1 MTLRSSILTLFLSS
15 LALLQATS
23 TLTAQAPT
31 ATGGTQ
37 VAPVIS
43 AARYAAR
50 SNDRYWVSA
59 DYLMWW
65 QRGSSTPPLVTA
77 SAPGTP
83 FSDAGVV
90 GLPTTQTVFGDET
103 LNGGPRSGFR
113 LDAGLWLGDAQQW
126 GVDFGFLT
134 LEDKSDEFADS
145 SDGSRILARP
155 FVDANTGQAIS
166 ELVSYPGTI
175 QGGVDVVA
183 TSQGLT
189 GWNTGLRYRLM
200 DCGDRCSQE
209 RVDLLI
215 GYRRLRLDDGL
226 RIHEELTSPIF
237 PAGTV
242 LSLTD
247 QFDTQNRFDGV
258 ELGLID
264 TLQRGCWKLTAL
276 GKVAL
281 GQTSSR
287 IRVDGTTTIISP
299 NFPTVTNPGGLY
311 ALSSN
316 MGEVEID
323 QFSAVFELGFAAGYR
338 IAPSL
343 WVNFGYTFLL
353 WPNVF
358 RAGEQVDTTINPN
371 LLPPVNPPVA
381 GPLRPALQPN
391 DQTFWAQGL
400 HLGLEYRF

>member
-1 MTLRSSILTLFLSS
+1 MTLRSSL
-15 LALLQATS
+15 LALILS
-23 TLTAQAPT
+23 TLGVQHASPLMAQSPPPSPT
-31 ATGGTQ
+31 NF
-37 VAPVIS
+37 VAPVVS
-43 AARYAAR
+43 ANR
-50 SNDRYWVSA
+50 SMPRSDDRYWISA

-77 SAPGTP
+77 SSPGTP
-83 FSDAGVV
+83 FSDAGVM
-90 GLPTTQTVFGDET
+90 GLPTTQTLFGDET
-103 LNGGPRSGFR
+103 LGGGLRSGFR
-113 LDAGLWLGDAQQW
+113 LNAGGWLDDAHQW
-126 GVDFGFLT
+126 GVDFGYLM
-134 LEDKSDEFADS
+134 LEDKSDNFVDS

-155 FVDANTGQAIS
+155 FTDANTGQAIS
-166 ELVSYPGTI
+166 ELVSFPGTI
-175 QGGVDVVA
+175 AGGVEA
-183 TSQGLT
+183 IASSQGLT
-189 GWNTGLRYRLM
+189 GWNTGLRYRLSE
-200 DCGDRCSQE
+200 CGNACSSE
-209 RVDLLI
+209 RVDLI
-215 GYRRLRLDDGL
+215 VGYRRLRLDDSL
-226 RIHEELTSPIF
+226 TIREELTSPIF

-242 LSLTD
+242 LGLTD
-247 QFDTQNRFDGV
+247 HFATRNRFDGV

-264 TLQRGCWKLTAL
+264 TLDRGCWKLTAS

-287 IRVDGTTTIISP
+287 IRVDGATTIVSP
-299 NFPTVTNPGGLY
+299 NFPTVVNPGGLY

-316 MGEVEID
+316 MGETEID
-323 QFSAVFELGFAAGYR
+323 QFSAVLELGLAAGYR

-343 WVNFGYTFLL
+343 WLHFGYTFLL

-358 RAGEQVDTTINPN
+358 RAGEQIDTTINPN